1 MITNFLNKE
10 NVKILWDVISD
21 EDIIKNQ
28 SGEFKENI
36 FNLFTSNIKG
46 FYDVESKK
54 ATNLVEL
61 NKKYIMLVLNHS
73 NKVIKNSISTEIKKI
88 KISNETPNNV
98 NELITYEEIQ
108 NDRRSQFDKDLNKR
122 QEEFTNSMSLPVPPV
137 PKFTDSLDD
146 GPISEMEKAIQEI
159 TAQRNYD
166 VEQINRNNN
175 SLIANSNV
183 DNWLKPQETSVKTDK
198 LSQPIQNNNGNN
210 NGNNNSIINNNGN
223 KLKYIKIDNSDVDN
237 SIYQNQVIDLGNK
250 EQESPK
256 KNVTWGKNEVYRK
269 NEANGIKLEMEEIEK
284 DNDND
289 NDNDNNIFKL
299 FKKIPSKQET
309 TEEKIS
315 VLQQDVKNLNSKLD
329 MILELLKNNNK

>member
-1 MITNFLNKE
+1 MITNFLNKD

-21 EDIIKNQ
+21 EDIVKNQ

-54 ATNLVEL
+54 SNNLVEL

-73 NKVIKNSISTEIKKI
+73 NKVIKNSMSTEIKKI

-159 TAQRNYD
+159 TAKRNYD

-175 SLIANSNV
+175 NLIANSSV
-183 DNWLKPQETSVKTDK
+183 DNWLKPQETSVKNDK

-210 NGNNNSIINNNGN
+210 GNNGN
-223 KLKYIKIDNSDVDN
+223 SNRLKYIKIDNSELDN

-256 KNVTWGKNEVYRK
+256 KNVTWGKNEFYNK
-269 NEANGIKLEMEEIEK
+269 NEANEIKLEMEEIEK
-284 DNDND
+284 DND

-315 VLQQDVKNLNSKLD
+315 VLQQDVKNLNNKID
-329 MILELLKNNNK
+329 MILELLKNNK

>member
-1 MITNFLNKE
+1 MVTNFLNKD

-73 NKVIKNSISTEIKKI
+73 NKVIKNSMSTEIKKI

-108 NDRRSQFDKDLNKR
+108 NDKRSQFDKDLNKR
-122 QEEFTNSMSLPVPPV
+122 QEEFTSSMSLPVPPV

-166 VEQINRNNN
+166 VEQINKNNN
-175 SLIANSNV
+175 NLIANSNI
-183 DNWLKPQETSVKTDK
+183 DNWLKPQETSVKNDK
-198 LSQPIQNNNGNN
+198 LSQPIKNNNGNN
-210 NGNNNSIINNNGN
+210 NGNNNDDNNNN
-223 KLKYIKIDNSDVDN
+223 NYNNNHNNVDN
-237 SIYQNQVIDLGNK
+237 
-250 EQESPK
+250 E
-256 KNVTWGKNEVYRK
+256 
-269 NEANGIKLEMEEIEK
+269 
-284 DNDND
+284 
-289 NDNDNNIFKL
+289 
-299 FKKIPSKQET
+299 
-309 TEEKIS
+309 
-315 VLQQDVKNLNSKLD
+315 
-329 MILELLKNNNK
+329 

>member
-1 MITNFLNKE
+1 MITNFLNKD

-28 SGEFKENI
+28 SSEFKENI
-36 FNLFTSNIKG
+36 LNLFTSNING

-54 ATNLVEL
+54 TTNLVEL

-73 NKVIKNSISTEIKKI
+73 NKVIKNSMSTEIKKI
-88 KISNETPNNV
+88 KISNEMPNNV

-137 PKFTDSLDD
+137 PKFNDSLDD

-175 SLIANSNV
+175 NLIANSNV

-198 LSQPIQNNNGNN
+198 LLQPIQNNNN
-210 NGNNNSIINNNGN
+210 NGNNGN
-223 KLKYIKIDNSDVDN
+223 RLKYIKIDNSDIDN

-256 KNVTWGKNEVYRK
+256 KNVTWGKNEFYNK
-269 NEANGIKLEMEEIEK
+269 NEANEIKLEMEEIEK

-289 NDNDNNIFKL
+289 NDNNNDNNIFKL

-315 VLQQDVKNLNSKLD
+315 VLQQDVKNLNNKLD
-329 MILELLKNNNK
+329 TILELLKNNK

>member
-1 MITNFLNKE
+1 MITNFLNKD

-36 FNLFTSNIKG
+36 FNLLTSNIKG

-73 NKVIKNSISTEIKKI
+73 NKVIKNSMSTEIKKI

-159 TAQRNYD
+159 TAKRNYD

-175 SLIANSNV
+175 NLIANSNV

-198 LSQPIQNNNGNN
+198 FVQPIQ
-210 NGNNNSIINNNGN
+210 NNNGN
-223 KLKYIKIDNSDVDN
+223 KLKYIKIDNSELDN

-256 KNVTWGKNEVYRK
+256 KNVTWGKNEFYNK
-269 NEANGIKLEMEEIEK
+269 NEANGIKLEIEEIEK
-284 DNDND
+284 DND

-315 VLQQDVKNLNSKLD
+315 LLQQDVKNLNNKID

>member
-1 MITNFLNKE
+1 MITNFLNKD

-28 SGEFKENI
+28 SLDFKENM
-36 FNLFTSNIKG
+36 FNLFTSNIRG
-46 FYDVESKK
+46 FYDIESKK
-54 ATNLVEL
+54 SNNLVEL

-73 NKVIKNSISTEIKKI
+73 NKVIKNSMSTEIKKI

-122 QEEFTNSMSLPVPPV
+122 QEEFTSAMSLPVPPV

-175 SLIANSNV
+175 NNLIENSSV

-198 LSQPIQNNNGNN
+198 FVQPIQNNN
-210 NGNNNSIINNNGN
+210 NGNR
-223 KLKYIKIDNSDVDN
+223 LKYIKIDNSDIDN
-237 SIYQNQVIDLGNK
+237 TIYQNQVIDLGNK

-256 KNVTWGKNEVYRK
+256 KNVTWGKNEFYNK
-269 NEANGIKLEMEEIEK
+269 NEANGIKLEIEEIEK
-284 DNDND
+284 DND

-315 VLQQDVKNLNSKLD
+315 LLQQDVKNLNNKID

>member
-1 MITNFLNKE
+1 MITNFLNKD

-28 SGEFKENI
+28 SLDFKENM
-36 FNLFTSNIKG
+36 FNLFTSNIRG
-46 FYDVESKK
+46 FYDIESKK
-54 ATNLVEL
+54 SNNLVEL

-73 NKVIKNSISTEIKKI
+73 NKVIKNSMSTEIKKI

-122 QEEFTNSMSLPVPPV
+122 QEEFTSAMSLPVPPV

-175 SLIANSNV
+175 NNLIENSSV

-198 LSQPIQNNNGNN
+198 FVQPIQNNN
-210 NGNNNSIINNNGN
+210 NGNR
-223 KLKYIKIDNSDVDN
+223 LKYIKIENSDIDN
-237 SIYQNQVIDLGNK
+237 TIYQNQVIDLGNK

-256 KNVTWGKNEVYRK
+256 KNVTWGKNEFYNK
-269 NEANGIKLEMEEIEK
+269 NEANEIKLEMEEIEK

-289 NDNDNNIFKL
+289 NDIFKL
-299 FKKIPSKQET
+299 FKKIPNKQET

-315 VLQQDVKNLNSKLD
+315 LLQQDIKNLNSKLD
-329 MILELLKNNNK
+329 NILDLLNRTIIK

>member
-1 MITNFLNKE
+1 MTTNFLNKD

-73 NKVIKNSISTEIKKI
+73 NKVIKNSMSTEIKKI

-108 NDRRSQFDKDLNKR
+108 NDKRSQFDKDLNKR

-159 TAQRNYD
+159 TAKRNYD

-175 SLIANSNV
+175 NLIANSNV
-183 DNWLKPQETSVKTDK
+183 DNWLKSQETSVKTDK
-198 LSQPIQNNNGNN
+198 FVQPIQ
-210 NGNNNSIINNNGN
+210 NNNGN
-223 KLKYIKIDNSDVDN
+223 KLKYIKIDNSELDN

-256 KNVTWGKNEVYRK
+256 KNVTWGKNEFYNK

-315 VLQQDVKNLNSKLD
+315 VLQQDVKNLNNKID
-329 MILELLKNNNK
+329 MIFELLKNNNK

>member
-1 MITNFLNKE
+1 MITNFLNKD

-36 FNLFTSNIKG
+36 FNLLTSNIKG

-73 NKVIKNSISTEIKKI
+73 NKVIKNSMSTEIKKI

-108 NDRRSQFDKDLNKR
+108 NDKRSQFDKDLNKR

-159 TAQRNYD
+159 TAKRNYD

-175 SLIANSNV
+175 NLIANSNV

-198 LSQPIQNNNGNN
+198 FVQPIQ
-210 NGNNNSIINNNGN
+210 NNNGN
-223 KLKYIKIDNSDVDN
+223 KLKYIKIDNSELDN

-256 KNVTWGKNEVYRK
+256 KNVTWGKNEFYNK
-269 NEANGIKLEMEEIEK
+269 NEANGIKLEIEEIEK
-284 DNDND
+284 DND

-315 VLQQDVKNLNSKLD
+315 LLQQDVKNLNNKID

>member
-1 MITNFLNKE
+1 MITNFLNKD

-36 FNLFTSNIKG
+36 FNLLTSNIKG

-73 NKVIKNSISTEIKKI
+73 NKVIKNSMSTEIKKI

-122 QEEFTNSMSLPVPPV
+122 QEEFTSAMSLPVPPV

-175 SLIANSNV
+175 NLIANSNV

-198 LSQPIQNNNGNN
+198 LLQPIQNNNN
-210 NGNNNSIINNNGN
+210 NGNNGN
-223 KLKYIKIDNSDVDN
+223 RLKYIKIDNSDIDN
-237 SIYQNQVIDLGNK
+237 TIYQNQVIDLGNK

-256 KNVTWGKNEVYRK
+256 KNVTWGKNEFYNK
-269 NEANGIKLEMEEIEK
+269 NEANEIKLEMEEIEK

-289 NDNDNNIFKL
+289 NDNNNDNNIFKL

-315 VLQQDVKNLNSKLD
+315 VLQQDVKNLNNKLD
-329 MILELLKNNNK
+329 TILELLKNNK

>member
-1 MITNFLNKE
+1 MITNFLNKD

-21 EDIIKNQ
+21 EDIIKTQ
-28 SGEFKENI
+28 SLDFKENI

-73 NKVIKNSISTEIKKI
+73 NKVIKNNMSTEIKKI

-122 QEEFTNSMSLPVPPV
+122 QEEFTNLMSLPVPPV
-137 PKFTDSLDD
+137 PKFNDSLDD

-175 SLIANSNV
+175 NNLIANSNV

-198 LSQPIQNNNGNN
+198 FVQPIENN
-210 NGNNNSIINNNGN
+210 NNNGN
-223 KLKYIKIDNSDVDN
+223 KLKYIKIDNSEIDN
-237 SIYQNQVIDLGNK
+237 SIYQNQVIDLGNNK

-256 KNVTWGKNEVYRK
+256 KNVTWGKNEFYSK
-269 NEANGIKLEMEEIEK
+269 SQANEIKLEMEEIEK
-284 DNDND
+284 DNDKN

-299 FKKIPSKQET
+299 FKKVPIQT

-315 VLQQDVKNLNSKLD
+315 ILQQDVKNLNTKIDNILD
-329 MILELLKNNNK
+329 LLNRTLIK

>member
-1 MITNFLNKE
+1 MITNFLNKD

-28 SGEFKENI
+28 SSEFKENI
-36 FNLFTSNIKG
+36 LNLFTSNING

-54 ATNLVEL
+54 VTNLIEL
-61 NKKYIMLVLNHS
+61 NKKYIMLVLNYS
-73 NKVIKNSISTEIKKI
+73 NKVIKNSMSTEIKKI
-88 KISNETPNNV
+88 KISNEIPNNV
-98 NELITYEEIQ
+98 TELITYEEIQ

-122 QEEFTNSMSLPVPPV
+122 QEEFTNSMSLQIPPV
-137 PKFTDSLDD
+137 PKFSDNLED
-146 GPISEMEKAIQEI
+146 GPISEIEKAIQEI

-175 SLIANSNV
+175 SLISNSNV

-198 LSQPIQNNNGNN
+198 FVQSIQNNN
-210 NGNNNSIINNNGN
+210 NNNGN
-223 KLKYIKIDNSDVDN
+223 KLKYIKIDNSEVDN

-256 KNVTWGKNEVYRK
+256 KNVTWGKNDFYNK
-269 NEANGIKLEMEEIEK
+269 NETNEIKLEMEE
-284 DNDND
+284 
-289 NDNDNNIFKL
+289 
-299 FKKIPSKQET
+299 IPSKQET

-315 VLQQDVKNLNSKLD
+315 VLQQDVKNLNNKMD

>member
-1 MITNFLNKE
+1 MITNFLNKD

-73 NKVIKNSISTEIKKI
+73 NKVIKNSMSTEIKKI

-108 NDRRSQFDKDLNKR
+108 NDKRSQFDKDLNKR

-159 TAQRNYD
+159 TAKRNYD

-175 SLIANSNV
+175 NLIANSNV
-183 DNWLKPQETSVKTDK
+183 DNWLKSQETSVKTDK
-198 LSQPIQNNNGNN
+198 FVQPIQ
-210 NGNNNSIINNNGN
+210 NNNGN
-223 KLKYIKIDNSDVDN
+223 KLKYIKIDNSELDN

-256 KNVTWGKNEVYRK
+256 KNVTWGKNEFYNK

-315 VLQQDVKNLNSKLD
+315 VLQQDVKKLNSKVDNILD
-329 MILELLKNNNK
+329 LLNRSIIK

>member
-1 MITNFLNKE
+1 MITNFLNKD

-28 SGEFKENI
+28 SIEFKENI

-46 FYDVESKK
+46 FYEVESKK
-54 ATNLVEL
+54 SNNLVEL

-73 NKVIKNSISTEIKKI
+73 NKVIKNSMSTEIKKI
-88 KISNETPNNV
+88 KISNEIPNNV
-98 NELITYEEIQ
+98 TELITYEEIQ

-122 QEEFTNSMSLPVPPV
+122 QEEFTNSMSLQIPPV
-137 PKFTDSLDD
+137 PKFSDNLED
-146 GPISEMEKAIQEI
+146 GPISEIEKAIQEI

-175 SLIANSNV
+175 SLISNSNV

-198 LSQPIQNNNGNN
+198 FVQSIQNNN
-210 NGNNNSIINNNGN
+210 NNNGN
-223 KLKYIKIDNSDVDN
+223 KLKYIKIDNSEVDN

-256 KNVTWGKNEVYRK
+256 KNVTWGKNDFYNK
-269 NEANGIKLEMEEIEK
+269 NETNEIKLEMEEIEK

-289 NDNDNNIFKL
+289 SDNNIFKL

-315 VLQQDVKNLNSKLD
+315 VLQQDVKNLNNKMD

>member
-1 MITNFLNKE
+1 MITNFLNKD

-36 FNLFTSNIKG
+36 FNLLTSNIKG

-73 NKVIKNSISTEIKKI
+73 NKVIKNSMSTEIKKI

-108 NDRRSQFDKDLNKR
+108 NDKRSQFDKDLNKR

-159 TAQRNYD
+159 TAKRNYD

-175 SLIANSNV
+175 NLIANSNV

-198 LSQPIQNNNGNN
+198 FVQPIQ
-210 NGNNNSIINNNGN
+210 NNNGN
-223 KLKYIKIDNSDVDN
+223 KLKYIKIDNSELDN

-256 KNVTWGKNEVYRK
+256 KNVTWGKNEFYNK
-269 NEANGIKLEMEEIEK
+269 NEANGIKLEIEEIEK
-284 DNDND
+284 DND

-315 VLQQDVKNLNSKLD
+315 LLQQDIKNLNSKLD
-329 MILELLKNNNK
+329 NILDLLNRTIIK

>member
-1 MITNFLNKE
+1 
-10 NVKILWDVISD
+10 
-21 EDIIKNQ
+21 
-28 SGEFKENI
+28 
-36 FNLFTSNIKG
+36 
-46 FYDVESKK
+46 
-54 ATNLVEL
+54 
-61 NKKYIMLVLNHS
+61 MLVLNHS
-73 NKVIKNSISTEIKKI
+73 NKVIKNSMSTEIKKI

-122 QEEFTNSMSLPVPPV
+122 QEEFTSAMSLPVPPV

-175 SLIANSNV
+175 NNLIENSSV

-198 LSQPIQNNNGNN
+198 FVQPIQNNN
-210 NGNNNSIINNNGN
+210 NGNR
-223 KLKYIKIDNSDVDN
+223 LKYIKIENSDIDN
-237 SIYQNQVIDLGNK
+237 TIYQNQVIDLGNK

-256 KNVTWGKNEVYRK
+256 KNVTWGKNEFYNK
-269 NEANGIKLEMEEIEK
+269 NEANEIKLEMEEIEK

-289 NDNDNNIFKL
+289 NDIFKL
-299 FKKIPSKQET
+299 FKKIPNKQET

-315 VLQQDVKNLNSKLD
+315 LLQQDIKNLNSKLD
-329 MILELLKNNNK
+329 NILDLLNRTIIK

>member
-1 MITNFLNKE
+1 MITNFLNKD

-21 EDIIKNQ
+21 EDIIKSQ
-28 SGEFKENI
+28 SLDFRENI

-61 NKKYIMLVLNHS
+61 NKKYIILVLNHT
-73 NKVIKNSISTEIKKI
+73 NKVIKNSMSTDIKKI
-88 KISNETPNNV
+88 KISNEIPNNV

-175 SLIANSNV
+175 NLITNSSV

-198 LSQPIQNNNGNN
+198 LSQNTQNNSNGNR
-210 NGNNNSIINNNGN
+210 
-223 KLKYIKIDNSDVDN
+223 LKYIKIDNSDIDD

-256 KNVTWGKNEVYRK
+256 K
-269 NEANGIKLEMEEIEK
+269 M
-284 DNDND
+284 
-289 NDNDNNIFKL
+289 
-299 FKKIPSKQET
+299 
-309 TEEKIS
+309 
-315 VLQQDVKNLNSKLD
+315 
-329 MILELLKNNNK
+329 